1 MIRPSSSERGL
12 RLAML
17 VAGDFLVAWACL
29 GLAVFIRRNI
39 NFEYTR
45 SLLPPEN
52 FPLNPLN
59 VTLFSISLLIA
70 LALCG
75 FYNQRVSRRH
85 RPVVGAALLIQLGF
99 VAVASTVM
107 DHPYPRTILF
117 AVPLF
122 EVVAVPL
129 WRRFAS
135 SMPVRPRETV
145 LFGRADDL
153 SAFIDNV
160 DAWLDERI
168 RIVGLVGPARPN
180 LESVPYWGNIDDPC
194 VRTRMQECEELIFV
208 SHDEDPHVRLQLL
221 AARGPRGYLLLP
233 SQADA
238 LLTSATFGWVGDQP
252 LVEIA
257 ARCGYGVGAFWKRII
272 DVVISLVLVVITTPL
287 WLAIAAVIWLED
299 RRPILIRQERLGRGS
314 SPFAMWKFRTMHE
327 HVRHDAD
334 SLRLA
339 LDDDDRVTRVGM
351 WLRRHRL
358 DELPQLVNVL
368 RGEMSLVGPRPE
380 RPELVERIVREVPD
394 FGLRCMIRPGIAGLA
409 QVWAEYDTQPAIK
422 LRYDLTY
429 MCAWSLWLDFRI
441 LLRAI
446 STAMSGRGL

>member
-17 VAGDFLVAWACL
+17 MAGDFLLAWGCL
-29 GLAVFIRRNI
+29 AAAVLLRRNI
-39 NFEYTR
+39 SILYTTT
-45 SLLPPEN
+45 LLPPEK

-59 VTLFSISLLIA
+59 VTIFSMSLVIA
-70 LALCG
+70 LALSG

-85 RPVVGAALLIQLGF
+85 RPIVGAALLIQVGF
-99 VAVASTVM
+99 VAIASTAMVQ
-107 DHPYPRTILF
+107 PFPRTILL

-122 EVVAVPL
+122 EAVAVPL
-129 WRRFAS
+129 WRRIAARL
-135 SMPVRPRETV
+135 PVRARETV
-145 LFGRADDL
+145 LFGSADDL
-153 SAFIDNV
+153 TAFIDNV

-168 RIVGLVGPARPN
+168 RIVGLVGPTRPA
-180 LESVPYWGNIDDPC
+180 LESVPYWGNLDDPC
-194 VRTRMQECEELIFV
+194 VRTRIREAEELIYV
-208 SHDEDPHVRLQLL
+208 SHDENPNVRLQLL
-221 AARGPRGYLLLP
+221 AARGPHGYLLLP

-257 ARCGYGVGAFWKRII
+257 ARCGYGVGAFWKRAIDIAISVSLII
-272 DVVISLVLVVITTPL
+272 LTIPAWI
-287 WLAIAAVIWLED
+287 AIAIAIWLED
-299 RRPILIRQERLGRGS
+299 RRPILILQPRLGRDGAH
-314 SPFAMWKFRTMHE
+314 FAMWKFRTMYE
-327 HVRHDAD
+327 VS
-334 SLRLA
+334 SLQLA
-339 LDDDDRVTRVGM
+339 LDDDARVTKLGK

-380 RPELVERIVREVPD
+380 RPELVDSIVRDVPD
-394 FGLRCMIRPGIAGLA
+394 FGLRLMIRPGIAGLA
-409 QVWAEYDTQPAIK
+409 QVWAEYDTRPAIK

-441 LLRAI
+441 LFRAV
-446 STAMSGRGL
+446 STAMAGRGL